1 MVFAHFDFERI
12 RSPMS
17 IQTATTLGIFA
28 HFEHLCLLLS
38 ALLSSSTFFM
48 HFLLLPCP
56 FSSSSKTAKTLG
68 TFVVFYIPALPCSHR
83 DLQLNKNIVFYQQ
96 NLASRLQTLG
106 FSYFLRGPPEG
117 PKRLPG
123 ALKEAPNSPST
134 KRPPKKAPRGPQA
147 TPERPQ
153 RGFQEAPKRPQQGPN
168 RPPRGFKRPIT
179 MITMSS

>member
-1 MVFAHFDFERI
+1 
-12 RSPMS
+12 MS

-38 ALLSSSTFFM
+38 ALLSSFTFFM
-48 HFLLLPCP
+48 HFLLPCP
-56 FSSSSKTAKTLG
+56 FSSSSNVATAIGKS
-68 TFVVFYIPALPCSHR
+68 FSIPALPCSHR
-83 DLQLNKNIVFYQQ
+83 DLQLNKHIVFYQQ

-168 RPPRGFKRPIT
+168 RPPRGIKRPIT
-179 MITMSS
+179 MITMIPVS